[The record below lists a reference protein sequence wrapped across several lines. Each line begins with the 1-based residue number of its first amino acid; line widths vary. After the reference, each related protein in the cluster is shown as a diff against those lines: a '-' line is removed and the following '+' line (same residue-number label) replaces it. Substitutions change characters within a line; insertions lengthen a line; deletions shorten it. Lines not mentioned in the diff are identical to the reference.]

1 MSNLSN
7 HFHTQG
13 VIHICPT
20 CPTISEVKCG
30 TCASVQPV
38 QAYPLLNARIEKRS
52 TYVHIRKELAV
63 WLDWLDGSRERNPLP
78 RTLAMSP
85 HPDLE
90 ICFTPF
96 GSRLGRKLVA
106 KWRGA

>member
-1 MSNLSN
+1 MRILCTVDR
-7 HFHTQG
+7 HFDIITNRESVTRG
-13 VIHICPT
+13 GG
-20 CPTISEVKCG
+20 SL
-30 TCASVQPV
+30 ASTS
-38 QAYPLLNARIEKRS
+38 ARAIARHPDRS
-52 TYVHIRKELAV
+52 SS
-63 WLDWLDGSRERNPLP
+63 G
-78 RTLAMSP
+78 AMSP